1 MYRKVKQW
9 LWSAAVVQ
17 VKRQL
22 QIRKNRLTPEAIWQM
37 LKAFSE
43 QKNLLHGEKGIL
55 YKTGTLH
62 GVSTLAGYL
71 PGSKQ
76 RYFVILLNQPKN
88 RRNEILKLL
97 LATDFTG

>member
-1 MYRKVKQW
+1 MGDELGIPDQQFN
-9 LWSAAVVQ
+9 VVEGSG
-17 VKRQL
+17 
-22 QIRKNRLTPEAIWQM
+22 ISRKNRLTPEAIWQM